1 MDLGLNGKRALLL
14 ASSRG
19 LGYASALALAREG
32 VDVAVSG
39 SDLARARAAA
49 ARIASETGA
58 TAYGLTG
65 DVSDPDNMDAL
76 AAQAEAALGGP
87 VDILVNNGGGPPV
100 GPALEMKEADLVT
113 HFTRMVVSITR
124 ITGLVVP
131 GMIARKWGRV
141 LTVGTS
147 GVVQPIPN
155 MVLSNTLRGAV
166 VNYMKTLANEV
177 MKDGVTVNVLVPA
190 SILTDRTI
198 ETNTANAARRG
209 ITLEQMTEERERG
222 LLGGR
227 YGRTEEFAA
236 MVAFLCGRNA
246 GYCTGSVWRVEG
258 GNIKSIV

>member
-1 MDLGLNGKRALLL
+1 MDLGLKGKRALLL

-19 LGYASALALAREG
+19 LGYASAHALAAEG
-32 VDVAVSG
+32 AEVAISG
-39 SDLARARAAA
+39 SNLDRVTAAA
-49 ARIASETGA
+49 ERIASETGVKA
-58 TAYGLTG
+58 RGLLG
-65 DVSDPDNMDAL
+65 DVSDPDNMNAL

-87 VDILVNNGGGPPV
+87 VDILVNNSGGPPV
-100 GPALEMKEADLVT
+100 GPALEMKEEDLLT
-113 HFTRMVVSITR
+113 HFTRMVVSVTR
-124 ITGLVVP
+124 ITGLLVP
-131 GMIARKWGRV
+131 GMVDRKWGRV
-141 LTVGTS
+141 LTISTS

-155 MVLSNTLRGAV
+155 MVLSNTLRGAT

-177 MKDGVTVNVLVPA
+177 MKAGVTVNVLVPA

-209 ITLEQMTEERERG
+209 ITLEQMTREREQG

-227 YGRTEEFAA
+227 YGSPEDFGA